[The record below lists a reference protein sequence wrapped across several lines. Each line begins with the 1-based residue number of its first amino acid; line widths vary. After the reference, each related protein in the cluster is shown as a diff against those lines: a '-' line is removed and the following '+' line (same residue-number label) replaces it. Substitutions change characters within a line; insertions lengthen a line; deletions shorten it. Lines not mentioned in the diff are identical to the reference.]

1 MTDVNE
7 LLKYQPLLLFDG
19 ECGFCNHA
27 VQFVLKHERN
37 KKLHFAALQSPEG
50 KALRE
55 YFEIDPGIDS
65 MVFIRDHEAHIKS
78 CAALRVTQYMSGLW
92 PLMSVFIIV
101 PPFIRNFVYNII
113 AKRRMKFFGRVKHC
127 ALLENEDQ
135 QRFLDRRN

>member
-1 MTDVNE
+1 M
-7 LLKYQPLLLFDG
+7 LFDG

-37 KKLHFAALQSPEG
+37 KKLYFVALQSPEG

-65 MVFIRDHEAHIKS
+65 MIFIRDYEAHIKS
-78 CAALRVTQYMSGLW
+78 CAALRVTQYMRGLW

-101 PPFIRNFVYNII
+101 PPFIRNWVYNFF
-113 AKRRMKFFGRVKHC
+113 ASRRMKFFGRVKHC
-127 ALLENEDQ
+127 AWLENEDR
-135 QRFLDRRN
+135 QRFLDRRK